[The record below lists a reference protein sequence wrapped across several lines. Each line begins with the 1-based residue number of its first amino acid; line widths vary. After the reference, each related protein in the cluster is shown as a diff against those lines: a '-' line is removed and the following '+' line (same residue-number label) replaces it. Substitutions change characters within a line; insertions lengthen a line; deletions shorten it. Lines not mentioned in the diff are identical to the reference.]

1 MAFNIR
7 ETSIR
12 PRYNKRIALLTEKQ
26 MFTHLHLHTE
36 YSLIDGLSNIPL
48 LIERAKALGMTSLAI
63 TDHGNVHGIVDF
75 YIQCKEAGIKPIIGC
90 ELYVA
95 IESRHLKNTNE
106 KSPYHLTVICKN
118 NVGYKNLLQLITKAN
133 VEGFYYKP
141 RIDRELLEEHKEG
154 LIILSGCPQ
163 GDIPRLLID
172 GNYEEAKEVS
182 GWFQAT
188 FENFYLEIQRHE
200 GIPLLE
206 PLNAGLL
213 KLNQELGIPLVA
225 TNDLH
230 YVCKDDAYAHDVL
243 LCIRTNTTI
252 ETDQRM
258 KMSDDSYY
266 LKSPEE
272 MTTLFSDLP
281 SAINTSGTIADM
293 CDVSLDFSS
302 LHLPEYSV
310 NTDETAQ
317 QYLEKLAVEGLNK
330 RYNQPTD
337 QANERLRYE
346 LNVIEQTQFAN
357 YFLVVWDIA
366 SFAAKQDIL
375 FGVRGSAAAS
385 LVLYSLGV
393 TEIDP
398 LRYKLV
404 FERFLNIERKEM
416 PDIDMDFQDDR
427 RDEIIQYITNLYGA
441 EHVAQIVTFGTLG
454 AKAAI
459 RDVGR
464 ALGYPYAEVDSI
476 ARSIPIGPN
485 MTLEQAAS
493 SSEEFRGHYE
503 GSDRYRKLIDTAKEL
518 EGVVR
523 HASTHAAGVVISKEP
538 LTHHVPLQRPVRGD
552 QGEGN
557 MTQFPMYPIAK
568 LGLLKMDILGLTNFT
583 SLSKVIPVIKE
594 VKNEQLNLK
603 EITLEDPKTFELLA
617 SGETTGIFQLES
629 AGMRKYIKELK
640 PTSLGDISAMI
651 ALYRPGPM
659 EHIDTFIKAKHGLRE
674 VKYPHPVLQDILQET
689 YGVIVYQDQ
698 VILILQAFAG
708 YSLGEADIVRKAMGK
723 KIPELMALEKE
734 KFLTGAK
741 ERGYSLESA
750 SEVFSLIQ
758 PFAGYAFN
766 KAHSVSYALVAYRT
780 AYFKANYPV
789 EYMSAVL
796 NSHLGNVEKTG
807 TILSECR
814 RLQIGVLPPDITQS
828 DVSFTVESDSG
839 SATIRYGLGG
849 IKNVGANAVKE
860 LVKTRIQST
869 PIGSIEEACRR
880 GYFQGMNKRTIE
892 SLIKAGAFDVLGKRG
907 ALLSATDK
915 IVGVVQQE
923 AKLKD
928 SGQTTMFD
936 LFGDTVEAPLAE
948 IVISEDDATDREK
961 AGWESELLGI
971 HLTGGLASLVGS
983 LTGIEAIVTVEDFES
998 RDLGTRVK
1006 VVGQVFNVRNL
1017 FTKDKRPFSIVELEL
1032 LDGKVTIFAWPE
1044 VYEKTRGLWF
1054 EGSVV
1059 FVVGKTTN
1067 RDGQVAITCYSA
1079 EEYIAESKDSAE
1091 TEPISYT
1098 ETNSNSV
1105 SSVNRTNSSMEFNK
1119 TERSSHVAT
1128 SQEKA
1133 LPNPPDPF
1141 PKTIVISLRETDQPV
1156 EDEHRL
1162 KELLQLLL
1170 EYPGKDNFMLSV
1182 ETKKNTVAVDF
1193 PGMSIEYSP
1202 TLHGQVTDLLGNSDC
1217 IQTE

>member
-1 MAFNIR
+1 MR
-7 ETSIR
+7 ETSIL
-12 PRYNKRIALLTEKQ
+12 PRYNEGIVLLTEKQ

-36 YSLIDGLSNIPL
+36 YSLIDGLSNISR
-48 LIERAKALGMTSLAI
+48 LIEQAKELGMTSLAI

-75 YIQCKEAGIKPIIGC
+75 YIQCKAAGIKPIIGC

-95 IESRHLKNTNE
+95 IDNRHLKNANE

-133 VEGFYYKP
+133 MEGFYYKP
-141 RIDRELLEEHKEG
+141 RIDKELLEHHKEG

-172 GNYEEAKEVS
+172 GNYEEAKKAS
-182 GWFQAT
+182 AWFQTT

-200 GIPLLE
+200 GIPELE

-213 KLNQELGIPLVA
+213 QLNQELGIPLVA

-230 YVCKDDAYAHDVL
+230 YVCKEDAYAHDVL

-252 ETDQRM
+252 ETDKRM

-272 MTTLFSDLP
+272 MTNLFSDLP
-281 SAINTSGTIADM
+281 AAINTSGIIADM

-302 LHLPEYSV
+302 LHLPEYPVST
-310 NTDETAQ
+310 NETAQ
-317 QYLEKLAVEGLNK
+317 QYLENLAVSGLNK
-330 RYNQPTD
+330 KYDHPTE
-337 QANERLRYE
+337 QAIERLRYE
-346 LNVIEQTQFAN
+346 LSVIEQTQFAD

-366 SFAAKQDIL
+366 SYAAKQNIL

-385 LVLYSLGV
+385 LVLYCLGV

-427 RDEIIQYITNLYGA
+427 RDEIIQYITNLYGT

-454 AKAAI
+454 PKAAI

-476 ARSIPIGPN
+476 AKSIPVGPN
-485 MTLEQAAS
+485 MTLQQAANH
-493 SSEEFRGHYE
+493 SEEFRGHYE
-503 GSDRYRKLIDTAKEL
+503 DSDRYRKLIDTAKEL

-523 HASTHAAGVVISKEP
+523 HASTHAAGVVISQEP

-552 QGEGN
+552 QGEAS

-583 SLSKVIPVIKE
+583 SLNKVISVIKE
-594 VKNEQLNLK
+594 IKKEQLNLK
-603 EITLEDPKTFELLA
+603 DITLEDSRTFELLA

-659 EHIDTFIKAKHGLRE
+659 EHIDTFIKAKHGLKE
-674 VKYPHPVLQDILQET
+674 VEYPHPVLQDILQET

-723 KIPELMALEKE
+723 KIPELMALERE

-741 ERGYSLESA
+741 NLGYSLESA
-750 SEVFSLIQ
+750 SAVFNLIE

-796 NSHLGNVEKTG
+796 NSHLGNIEKTG
-807 TILSECR
+807 SILSECR
-814 RLQIGVLPPDITQS
+814 RLQIQVLPPDITQS
-828 DVSFTVESDSG
+828 DVPFTVESDSG

-860 LVKTRIQST
+860 LVKTRVQNT
-869 PIGSIEEACRR
+869 PIRSIEEACRR
-880 GYFQGMNKRTIE
+880 GYLQGLNKRTIE
-892 SLIKAGAFDVLGKRG
+892 SLIKAGAFDALGKRG
-907 ALLSATDK
+907 ALLSAADK
-915 IVGVVQQE
+915 IIGIVQEE
-923 AKLKD
+923 ARLKD

-948 IVISEDDATDREK
+948 IVIGEDDATDREK
-961 AGWESELLGI
+961 AGWELELLGI
-971 HLTGGLASLVGS
+971 HLTGGLGSLVNS
-983 LTGIEAIVTVEDFES
+983 LSGIEAIVTVEDFDS
-998 RDLGTRVK
+998 RDVGTRVK

-1017 FTKDKRPFSIVELEL
+1017 FTKDKRPFSIVEIEL
-1032 LDGKVTIFAWPE
+1032 LDGKVTIFVWPE
-1044 VYEKTRGLWF
+1044 VYEKTRELWF
-1054 EGSVV
+1054 EGSLV

-1067 RDGQVAITCYSA
+1067 REGQVAITCYSA
-1079 EEYIAESKDSAE
+1079 EEFIAKNQDIPETGVINHTNQSVTSDVSRKNESMEVDKTE
-1091 TEPISYT
+1091 TE
-1098 ETNSNSV
+1098 
-1105 SSVNRTNSSMEFNK
+1105 
-1119 TERSSHVAT
+1119 SHIAT
-1128 SQEKA
+1128 VQKKA
-1133 LPNPPDPF
+1133 LSNPPNPF
-1141 PKTIVISLRETDQPV
+1141 PKTIVITIQETDQPI

-1170 EYPGKDNFMLSV
+1170 EYPGKDNFRLSV
-1182 ETKKNTVAVDF
+1182 ETKKNKVAVDF
-1193 PGMSIEYSP
+1193 PGMSMEYSP
-1202 TLHGQVTDLLGNSDC
+1202 ALHEYVTDLLKNANC
-1217 IQTE
+1217 IRTE